1 MAIWDK
7 VRQGIDKAGK
17 AAQDVF
23 DEGKL
28 HLGAYRARQPADKA
42 AEALGYAIFRAADA
56 GGELEAEARLRL
68 LDALRARDAEA
79 RKLETDLENER
90 AAAGAAEVGRR
101 YGEPICRPRSLP
113 VLARSRSHQRPSRF
127 DAAPVS
133 RSPIPTIESR
143 ATSRTSTRTSRPY
156 SPAGRPAAR

>member
-28 HLGAYRARQPADKA
+28 RLDAYRAREQADKA

-56 GGELEAEARLRL
+56 GGELEAEARQRL
-68 LDALRARDAEA
+68 LDALRTRDSEA
-79 RKLETDLENER
+79 RKLETDLANER
-90 AAAGAAEVGRR
+90 AAAGAA
-101 YGEPICRPRSLP
+101 
-113 VLARSRSHQRPSRF
+113 A
-127 DAAPVS
+127 
-133 RSPIPTIESR
+133 
-143 ATSRTSTRTSRPY
+143 
-156 SPAGRPAAR
+156 PAAATEGASSTPGTPPATPASDPTTPPA

>member
-28 HLGAYRARQPADKA
+28 RLDAYRAREQADKA

-56 GGELEAEARLRL
+56 GGELEAEARQRL
-68 LDALRARDAEA
+68 LDALRARDSEA
-79 RKLETDLENER
+79 RKLETDLANER
-90 AAAGAAEVGRR
+90 AAAGAAAPTPAAEG
-101 YGEPICRPRSLP
+101 GSSTPGTPP
-113 VLARSRSHQRPSRF
+113 
-127 DAAPVS
+127 AAPPS
-133 RSPIPTIESR
+133 DPMTP
-143 ATSRTSTRTSRPY
+143 
-156 SPAGRPAAR
+156 PA